1 MGLWLI
7 EPVAESDDPRWQD
20 RLQFRR
26 VVVRA
31 ATPAFARFL
40 AGPLDTPD
48 RALQFGQ
55 QNAHLGSGFKDEK
68 LYRVVPYRGDAYA
81 VEGSDTVL
89 EAVPAASPGGA
100 HGRMN

>member
-1 MGLWLI
+1 MGLWVL
-7 EPVAESDDPRWQD
+7 EPVADSDDPRWQD

-48 RALQFGQ
+48 RPLQFGQ
-55 QNAHLGSGFKDEK
+55 QDAQLGSGFRDEK
-68 LYRVVPYRGDAYA
+68 LYRVVPYHGAAHA
-81 VEGSDTVL
+81 VEGPDTVL
-89 EAVPAASPGGA
+89 EAVPAALPGTPTAG
-100 HGRMN
+100 

>member
-1 MGLWLI
+1 MGLWVL
-7 EPVAESDDPRWQD
+7 EPVADSDDPRWQD

-31 ATPAFARFL
+31 ASPAFARFL
-40 AGPLDTPD
+40 AAPLDTPD

-81 VEGSDTVL
+81 TEGPDTVL
-89 EAVPAASPGGA
+89 EAVPAALPEGPTAG
-100 HGRMN
+100 